1 MTLIKWKPAFPD
13 FSDMFDDFFGDDDF
27 YRKWPA
33 RVLHMPAVNV
43 RELDKSFVLEVA
55 APGFKK
61 EDFEISVDSGMMTIS
76 AEVKAEKKKEEDNFT
91 RKEFTYE
98 SFKRTFTLPDDVKS
112 DNIKAMYEDGI
123 LKIELPKTKKASKEP
138 SKIIEIG

>member
-1 MTLIKWKPAFPD
+1 MTLIKWKPAFPE
-13 FSDMFDDFFGDDDF
+13 FSDMFDDFFRDDDF
-27 YRKWPA
+27 YRRWPA
-33 RVLHMPAVNV
+33 RVMNMPAVNV

-61 EDFEISVDSGMMTIS
+61 EDFEVSVDSGMMTIS

-98 SFKRTFTLPDDVKS
+98 SFKRTFTLPDDVKT
-112 DNIKAMYEDGI
+112 DNIKARYEEGI
-123 LKIELPKTKKASKEP
+123 LKIELPKSKKPAKEP